1 MKRKCLIL
9 CAVSITLSCHAQ
21 FFSLGDCIQER
32 PNAAVVTNHQSGH
45 SYSMGVTMA
54 RDTLLSRP
62 MESTKDFKQQMLD
75 LWRSVSMPLD
85 KMKVTSEYG
94 MRFHPI
100 YHRSMA
106 HNGIDFSAPTGTKV
120 YAMLDGVIK
129 RIGYDK
135 RSGNF
140 VIIDH
145 GDYTVSY
152 CHLSKVLVQVG
163 ERVKAGQITCLA
175 GNTGAS
181 TGSHLHYG
189 VRDKNGKWCNPKVML
204 DMVDKTRKTV
214 LELIRQHG
222 GLDA

>member
-21 FFSLGDCIQER
+21 FFSLGDFNQER
-32 PNAAVVTNHQSGH
+32 PNAVVVTNPQSEQSDTLSVNTSG
-45 SYSMGVTMA
+45 
-54 RDTLLSRP
+54 DTLLSMLSDRVV
-62 MESTKDFKQQMLD
+62 DFKQQMLD
-75 LWRSVSMPLD
+75 LWSSVSMPLD
-85 KMKVTSEYG
+85 KMKVTSKFG

-100 YHRSMA
+100 YHKSMA
-106 HNGIDFSAPTGTKV
+106 HNGIDLSVPAGTKV

-129 RIGYDK
+129 RIGYDR

-152 CHLSKVLVQVG
+152 CHLSKVLVKVG
-163 ERVKAGQITCLA
+163 EQVKAGQTTCLS

-189 VRDKNGKWCNPKVML
+189 VRDKNGKWCNPKILL
-204 DMVDKTRKTV
+204 DFVDKTRKTV
-214 LELIRQHG
+214 LDLIRQHG

>member
-1 MKRKCLIL
+1 MKLTFLGTGTSQGVPVIACH
-9 CAVSITLSCHAQ
+9 CAVCTSTDVHNSRLRTSA
-21 FFSLGDCIQER
+21 
-32 PNAAVVTNHQSGH
+32 
-45 SYSMGVTMA
+45 
-54 RDTLLSRP
+54 LLETDQGKNILFDIGP
-62 MESTKDFKQQMLD
+62 DFRQQMLD

>member
-32 PNAAVVTNHQSGH
+32 PNAVVVTNPQSEQLDSLDVNTSGD
-45 SYSMGVTMA
+45 SLLTLPMDPVTN
-54 RDTLLSRP
+54 
-62 MESTKDFKQQMLD
+62 FKQQMLD
-75 LWRSVSMPLD
+75 LWTSVSMPLD
-85 KMKVTSEYG
+85 KMKVTSKYG

-100 YHRSMA
+100 YHKSMV
-106 HNGIDFSAPTGTKV
+106 HNGIDLSVPIGTKV

-145 GDYTVSY
+145 GDFTVSY
-152 CHLSKVLVQVG
+152 CHLSKVLVKVG
-163 ERVKAGQITCLA
+163 EQVKAGQITCLV
-175 GNTGAS
+175 GSTGCS

-189 VRDKNGKWCNPKVML
+189 VRDKNGKWCNPKIML
-204 DMVDKTRKTV
+204 DMVDRTRKTV

>member
-32 PNAAVVTNHQSGH
+32 PNAVVVTNHQSGH
-45 SYSMGVTMA
+45 SDSMGVTMA

-62 MESTKDFKQQMLD
+62 TEST
-75 LWRSVSMPLD
+75 
-85 KMKVTSEYG
+85 
-94 MRFHPI
+94 
-100 YHRSMA
+100 
-106 HNGIDFSAPTGTKV
+106 NDFSAPTGTKV

>member
-1 MKRKCLIL
+1 M
-9 CAVSITLSCHAQ
+9 HN
-21 FFSLGDCIQER
+21 FSLGDCIQER
-32 PNAAVVTNHQSGH
+32 PNAVVVTNHQSGH
-45 SYSMGVTMA
+45 SDSMGVTMA

-62 MESTKDFKQQMLD
+62 MESTNDFRQQMLD

-94 MRFHPI
+94 VRFHPI